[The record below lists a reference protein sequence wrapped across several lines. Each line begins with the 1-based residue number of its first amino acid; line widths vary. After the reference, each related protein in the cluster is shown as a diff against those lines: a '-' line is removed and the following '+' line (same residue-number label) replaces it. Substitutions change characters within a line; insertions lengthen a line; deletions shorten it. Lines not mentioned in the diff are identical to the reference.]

1 MSIIINACFT
11 RNLSIEKIIP
21 FNLRLKKK
29 ERKKERKKEKM
40 NKLKIE
46 KFKLEIKY

>member
-21 FNLRLKKK
+21 FNLRFKKK
-29 ERKKERKKEKM
+29 KKKEKM

>member
-29 ERKKERKKEKM
+29 KKERKKEKM